1 MLTVEKKIKYARL
14 EGWFSIVINIILA
27 IIKYW
32 AGIISGSVALI
43 ADAWHTLTDSLSSII
58 ILIGAKLSAKPPDK
72 KHPFGHGRF
81 EFISTFLVAI
91 MLFLV
96 AFSFARES
104 IIKFT
109 DQQEAE
115 YGLIAIIVTIVSI
128 LGKEVLAQYA
138 FYCGR
143 KSDSDALR
151 ADGWHHRSDAI
162 SSVVILAGILIGKN
176 YWWMD
181 SLLGMIV
188 AILIGYTALKIILNT
203 ISRIIG
209 EIPDKKLINRILEI
223 SDFVCGPAVMPHH
236 FHLHDYVTHK
246 ELTFH
251 LKLDPEMN
259 IQKAHTLVSEIEL
272 IIKNELGI
280 EATIHI
286 EPKKIPENE

>member
-1 MLTVEKKIKYARL
+1 MGTIEKKIKYARL
-14 EGWFSIVINIILA
+14 EGWFSIVINIILS
-27 IIKYW
+27 IVKYW
-32 AGIISGSVALI
+32 AGLVSGSVALI
-43 ADAWHTLTDSLSSII
+43 ADAWHTLSDSLSSVI
-58 ILIGAKLSAKPPDK
+58 ILIGAKLSTKPPDE

-104 IIKFT
+104 IEKFAN
-109 DQQEAE
+109 QQDAK
-115 YGLIAIIVTIVSI
+115 YGTIAIIVTIVSI
-128 LGKEVLAQYA
+128 IGKEILAQYA

-143 KSDSDALR
+143 QSDSDALK

-162 SSVVILAGILIGKN
+162 SSVVILAGIIVGKN

-188 AILIGYTALKIILNT
+188 AILIGYTALNIILKT

-209 EIPDKKLINRILEI
+209 EIPDKKIIARIIEI
-223 SDFVCGPAVMPHH
+223 SDFVCGPDVMPHH

-259 IQKAHTLVSEIEL
+259 IKKAHTLVSEIEMM
-272 IIKNELGI
+272 IKEELDI

-286 EPKKIPENE
+286 EPKQISENE